1 MLQLKNSIKI
11 VLTLLVLLLV
21 ASIFNV
27 SIVNATEDTE
37 YKTEK
42 DGYIIYSKYF
52 DNLDVSFLSD
62 NTIFIRKTGIEQ
74 STINEIVKQ
83 IENGLEE
90 RILIPLEDDVTDIAI
105 DEENVVESKI
115 TTIDGKKYADI
126 QYMITLSDIAQGDN
140 EIYNVILLSDFFSL
154 QITNES
160 ETITK
165 EMRVEVDLRTV
176 DFFEYKA
183 RVVNEKGAVYGEA
196 GGTNGCIAG
205 MGMQSLPKN
214 LDLNKTYIEY
224 LTNQYIGES
233 INVDSIGTI
242 PYVGKYGEYYKYKT
256 SMKNA
261 KFNGDTLIVK
271 LDYKNSMAYSDF
283 MIDENYVIREEEY
296 TTQEQTTK
304 DNTMEISLEGSFNGT
319 IKAEEVNKDDIIYS
333 KVEDKL
339 NEYVDDNIFLTIHN
353 IYIEEG
359 SFENSLKLTFDV
371 GEEYNGK
378 QYYVVHM
385 LYEDNDWETFEGTVK
400 DGKIEIVVDSLSPFG
415 IAIADVKDEEV
426 VDTDTNTDTD
436 TETPTSNESNKELD
450 ETPKTGENNITNV
463 ICLTAIVLSVAG
475 IAIIKKYIK

>member
-1 MLQLKNSIKI
+1 MLQLKNSTKI
-11 VLTLLVLLLV
+11 ALALLISLV
-21 ASIFNV
+21 AASIFNV
-27 SIVNATEDTE
+27 STVNAAEDTE

-42 DGYIIYSKYF
+42 DGYIVYSKYF
-52 DNLDVSFLSD
+52 DNLDVSFPAEDL
-62 NTIFIRKTGIEQ
+62 IFIRKTEIEQ
-74 STINEIVKQ
+74 STINEILEQ

-126 QYMITLSDIAQGDN
+126 KYTVTIGDKAQGDN
-140 EIYNVILLSDFFSL
+140 EIYNVILFSRFSL
-154 QITNES
+154 QMTNAKGTTTRDIT
-160 ETITK
+160 
-165 EMRVEVDLRTV
+165 VEVDLRTV

-214 LDLNKTYIEY
+214 LDVNKTYIEY

-242 PYVGKYGEYYKYKT
+242 PYTGKYGDYYKYKT

-261 KFNGDTLIVK
+261 KFEDDTLIVK
-271 LDYKNSMAYSDF
+271 LNYKNSMAYSDF
-283 MIDENYVIREEEY
+283 MIDENYVVREEEY
-296 TTQEQTTK
+296 TSQEQTTK

-319 IKAEEVNKDDIIYS
+319 IKAEEVKKDDVIYS
-333 KVEDKL
+333 DVEDKL
-339 NEYVDDNIFLTIHN
+339 NEYVDDNIFMTIHN

-371 GEEYNGK
+371 GEQYNGK

-385 LYEDNDWETFEGTVK
+385 LYEDNDYEMFEGIVK

-415 IAIADVKDEEV
+415 IAITDVKDEEV
-426 VDTDTNTDTD
+426 VDTDTNTDT
-436 TETPTSNESNKELD
+436 EAPTTNTDDKELD

>member
-1 MLQLKNSIKI
+1 MLQLKNSTKI
-11 VLTLLVLLLV
+11 ALALLISLVV

-27 SIVNATEDTE
+27 STVNAAEDTE

-42 DGYIIYSKYF
+42 DGYIVYSKYF
-52 DNLDVSFLSD
+52 DNLDVSFPAEDL
-62 NTIFIRKTGIEQ
+62 IFIRKTEIEQ
-74 STINEIVKQ
+74 NTINEILEQ

-126 QYMITLSDIAQGDN
+126 KYTVTIGDKAQGDN
-140 EIYNVILLSDFFSL
+140 EIYNVILFSSFSL
-154 QITNES
+154 QITNANG
-160 ETITK
+160 TTTRDIT
-165 EMRVEVDLRTV
+165 VEVDLRTV

-214 LDLNKTYIEY
+214 LDVNKTYIEY

-242 PYVGKYGEYYKYKT
+242 PYAGKYGDYYKYKT

-261 KFNGDTLIVK
+261 KFEDDSLNISLN
-271 LDYKNSMAYSDF
+271 YKNAMAYSSF
-283 MIDENYVIREEEY
+283 GIDENYVVREEEY
-296 TTQEQTTK
+296 TSQEQTTK

-319 IKAEEVNKDDIIYS
+319 IKAEEVKKDDVIYS
-333 KVEDKL
+333 DVEDKL
-339 NEYVDDNIFLTIHN
+339 NEYVDDNIFMTIHN

-371 GEEYNGK
+371 GEQYNGK

-385 LYEDNDWETFEGTVK
+385 LYEDNDYEMFEGIVK

-415 IAIADVKDEEV
+415 IAITDVKDEEV
-426 VDTDTNTDTD
+426 VDTDTNTDT
-436 TETPTSNESNKELD
+436 EAPTTNTSDKELD
-450 ETPKTGENNITNV
+450 ETPKTGENNIRNV